1 MSKGIRKI
9 EMAPP
14 YRDEEGAEALR
25 RVYFSGH
32 YLNGPELKAF
42 EKEFAEFMGAKHA
55 VAVNSCTSA
64 EQLALLALGVG
75 EGDEVLVP
83 SHTAFP
89 TIEPIIHVGASP
101 IFVDIDD
108 TYTINPEDLESKITD
123 KSKAVIPVHLY
134 GHPANMER
142 IQDICMENDLYLIE
156 DCAQAHNAEYNRQKV
171 GIFGDAACYSFFP
184 SKNMTG
190 GSDGGLVLTNDDA
203 VARQVRMLRNHGRE
217 GRYDHELVG
226 FNMRMSDMTAALLR
240 LQLKHLDQFTE
251 ARRNAAELYMKNL
264 EGLPLVL
271 PREAANARHVYHLF
285 VENR

>member
-75 EGDEVLVP
+75 EGDEVLVT

-217 GRYDHELVG
+217 GRYDHELV
-226 FNMRMSDMTAALLR
+226 
-240 LQLKHLDQFTE
+240 
-251 ARRNAAELYMKNL
+251 
-264 EGLPLVL
+264 
-271 PREAANARHVYHLF
+271 
-285 VENR
+285 